1 MRLSLAE
8 PGEASVAFTTQNSN
22 APVLSLPTSPASS
35 LPASP
40 TPASDHVGS
49 EPATPTAATEAP
61 TSAALAIAGPT
72 PQLPAAALEAAA
84 PEPAAPTP
92 AADGSAPKTAA
103 VPSAP
108 ENLLLAD
115 PLAEPTAAPT
125 IAPAAAAAS
134 SSMAAEPTAAPAPA
148 TASPAIAPA
157 AAAAALA
164 EATAAPTIAPAA
176 AAASSSMAAEPT
188 AAPAPVRMPVEGTY
202 VLAGNNQ
209 PGLCFKV
216 GIPLAKGKEGAGF
229 YSVAFANGGWCA
241 FKPQDQW
248 QPCPTDQQIDVAE
261 VMMPQT
267 GKKGKPEGFLR
278 NARMESGWTLF
289 NEYTVPPDALFKT
302 AKDKEAMF
310 SPSRLPS
317 LAPGDTVNCKG
328 KVWSGKGNEAADG
341 VGLTV
346 VVPVVCQWLRSL
358 DGMRGQPRR
367 FAIVALPDGELTW
380 AELLT
385 TDEGLIEHTD
395 PPKRV
400 PADEV
405 SSLLKK
411 LPALLSSR
419 DASNVQS
426 LLGRLVTTAGRRA
439 RRSLRSSEAAPA
451 VATPTFSD
459 AAKAIASADA
469 SLPGWWSD
477 EKGLK
482 NIHKL
487 QKKLE
492 ECTVQQ
498 LRVMCQKLSLA
509 IDVHQSA
516 DEKNE
521 LIVRLNE
528 KKNEDEKGT
537 RRRALQEKK
546 KREREE
552 ADPQTPPQRPA
563 TAECE
568 GEEGLYAK
576 GVPFEEE
583 ERGREAERA
592 AAEKATRAAEQKA
605 ADAEAAVAELRA
617 EMEELKRKKP
627 EREAREEREALVA
640 KARERREREEERLER
655 EARGRNVEAG
665 SRRWGSRPAWG
676 GGRSRSRSRSRS
688 SSSSSSSSSS
698 RSSSRSRSRSNR
710 TPPPGGVGSSSAST
724 PFSVQKARGVVADH
738 RSSAVSRAESKI
750 ERYERK
756 QHNKRRTRR
765 SRDDRGTKREKKK
778 RSKKHK
784 KR

>member
-108 ENLLLAD
+108 EPGAMVGAIVESIPQPAAPTTIGPGPQSPAAAPKAAAPMPHAPTPAAAPESAPKPATDGAIPNPAIAPAD
-115 PLAEPTAAPT
+115 AAAALAEPTAAPT

-134 SSMAAEPTAAPAPA
+134 SSMAAEPTAAPALVA
-148 TASPAIAPA
+148 
-157 AAAAALA
+157 
-164 EATAAPTIAPAA
+164 
-176 AAASSSMAAEPT
+176 
-188 AAPAPVRMPVEGTY
+188 MPVEGTY

-261 VMMPQT
+261 VLMPQI
-267 GKKGKPEGFLR
+267 GKRGKPEGFLR

-341 VGLTV
+341 KGLTV

-385 TDEGLIEHTD
+385 TDE
-395 PPKRV
+395 
-400 PADEV
+400 
-405 SSLLKK
+405 
-411 LPALLSSR
+411 
-419 DASNVQS
+419 
-426 LLGRLVTTAGRRA
+426 
-439 RRSLRSSEAAPA
+439 
-451 VATPTFSD
+451 
-459 AAKAIASADA
+459 
-469 SLPGWWSD
+469 
-477 EKGLK
+477 
-482 NIHKL
+482 
-487 QKKLE
+487 
-492 ECTVQQ
+492 TVQ
-498 LRVMCQKLSLA
+498 
-509 IDVHQSA
+509 D
-516 DEKNE
+516 
-521 LIVRLNE
+521 
-528 KKNEDEKGT
+528 G
-537 RRRALQEKK
+537 
-546 KREREE
+546 
-552 ADPQTPPQRPA
+552 
-563 TAECE
+563 
-568 GEEGLYAK
+568 
-576 GVPFEEE
+576 
-583 ERGREAERA
+583 
-592 AAEKATRAAEQKA
+592 
-605 ADAEAAVAELRA
+605 
-617 EMEELKRKKP
+617 
-627 EREAREEREALVA
+627 
-640 KARERREREEERLER
+640 
-655 EARGRNVEAG
+655 
-665 SRRWGSRPAWG
+665 
-676 GGRSRSRSRSRS
+676 
-688 SSSSSSSSSS
+688 
-698 RSSSRSRSRSNR
+698 
-710 TPPPGGVGSSSAST
+710 
-724 PFSVQKARGVVADH
+724 
-738 RSSAVSRAESKI
+738 
-750 ERYERK
+750 
-756 QHNKRRTRR
+756 
-765 SRDDRGTKREKKK
+765 
-778 RSKKHK
+778 
-784 KR
+784 